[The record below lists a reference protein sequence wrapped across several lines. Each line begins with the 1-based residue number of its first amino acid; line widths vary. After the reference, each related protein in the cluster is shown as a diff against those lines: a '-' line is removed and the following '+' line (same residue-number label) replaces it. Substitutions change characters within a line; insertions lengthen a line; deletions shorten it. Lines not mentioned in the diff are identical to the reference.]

1 MSELPRTSRLARVKL
16 TFPFVAFWLVVA
28 GALLAYPA
36 SQHQAGRG
44 WLETVRLEVIAAC
57 QHHDTQW
64 LAVVCVGI
72 YFAGFLYL
80 RQLVAGESIGRSPR
94 SLLILAFTGWAA
106 WVYARDYPVSASSG
120 EFLTL
125 VAALAAGQGIAFWI
139 AWEARRAQPRMVGK
153 FVLGS
158 LLVMLAAASLL
169 HPYTGMAYQYRSVAR
184 WKGLWD
190 TPNTFGVLM
199 AVGLVLA
206 VGLALRASVAG
217 AVCEPAAGHQGW
229 RWPQMTIWLA
239 CAAATGTG
247 LVQSYSRGAWLGA
260 ALGLAWLGWGWLQS
274 ATDES
279 SRTRISLQ
287 VARAC
292 APAWLLAA
300 TAAGVLAFWCLRHTE
315 APLVRRAFTVGNV
328 NDFSWRNRVAT
339 WPGALEVM
347 ARKPLA
353 GWGWG
358 RSTSVFDQGHK
369 PAALSEGGAVTLNN
383 YLMVGMML
391 GAPALIALV
400 SWLWLG
406 WRAGDSGPTG
416 VGIPA
421 EGAVLLMLCQAALIP
436 CAITMA
442 LDGVLFKAAVCVPM
456 FVLLELGASMPAAA
470 FIRTMASRKV
480 AVEGHE
486 KEQPGCEAS

>member
-1 MSELPRTSRLARVKL
+1 MSELQRMSPVARVKMAL
-16 TFPFVAFWLVVA
+16 PFVAFWLVVA

-36 SQHQAGRG
+36 SQHPAGWG
-44 WLETVRLEVIAAC
+44 WLETVRLEIIAAC

-64 LAVVCVGI
+64 LAALCVGT
-72 YFAGFLYL
+72 YFVGFLYL
-80 RQLVAGESIGRSPR
+80 RHLIAGESIRRSPR

-106 WVYARDYPVSASSG
+106 WVYARDYPASDSRG

-125 VAALAAGQGIAFWI
+125 LAALAAGQGIAFWV
-139 AWEARRAQPRMVGK
+139 AWEARRAQPHSVGR

-158 LLVMLAAASLL
+158 LAVMLAAASLL
-169 HPYTGMAYQYRSVAR
+169 HSDTGMTYQYRGMVR
-184 WKGLWD
+184 WKGLWN

-199 AVGLVLA
+199 AVGFVLA
-206 VGLALRASVAG
+206 VGLVLQGTVSVAACG
-217 AVCEPAAGHQGW
+217 PAAQRQGT
-229 RWPQMTIWLA
+229 RWSQLTIWLA
-239 CAAATGTG
+239 CAGATGTG
-247 LVQSYSRGAWLGA
+247 LIQSYSRGAWLGT

-274 ATDES
+274 AADDS
-279 SRTRISLQ
+279 PRRRISLR

-292 APAWLLAA
+292 APAWLVAA

-315 APLVRRAFTVGNV
+315 TPLIRRAFTVGNV

-347 ARKPLA
+347 ARKPLM

-358 RSTSVFDQGHK
+358 RPASVFEQGHK

-391 GAPALIALV
+391 GAPALIVLV
-400 SWLWLG
+400 TWLWLG
-406 WRAGDSGPTG
+406 WRAGDTGPPG

-421 EGAVLLMLCQAALIP
+421 EGATLLKLCQAALIP
-436 CAITMA
+436 CVIAMT
-442 LDGVLFKAAVCVPM
+442 LDGVLFKAAVSVPV

-470 FIRTMASRKV
+470 IAGAKASRKV
-480 AVEGHE
+480 AVEG
-486 KEQPGCEAS
+486 